1 MRWVPDFDPYLTPPE
16 GDLTSGRGLVLLEF
30 ARKWRQEAHQCHA
43 EPRARFPRTNPLRW
57 LVEWLRGPFAA
68 QGGAS

>member
-1 MRWVPDFDPYLTPPE
+1 VKIPDFDPYISAPE

-30 ARKWRQEAHQCHA
+30 SRKWRQEAA
-43 EPRARFPRTNPLRW
+43 GMRIRVPRTHPLAR
-57 LVEWLRGPFAA
+57 LVAWLRGPFAA